1 MGARVSKGRVVDL
14 RGRFPRI
21 AAFIMEIVCL
31 LYFFSGALPVEGAS
45 SALTPIRAVVLPYI
59 TFAPFFIAKD
69 EGYFE
74 KEGLDVEFVRLV
86 QPMAGVAEVARGN
99 IDMTQVGTRV
109 GIFNAM
115 GRGANLRI
123 VADKGGF
130 AGEKAASSGFL
141 VRKEL
146 LDSKGK
152 PDWQRIKGRKVSV
165 DPTSFWGFLFEKYLA
180 RNGLKM
186 SDFDIEDLPVTVLP
200 GAFEQG
206 NVAIAH
212 VTEPWVTK
220 ITREGKVV
228 LLVSDA
234 TLSPKSH
241 FSGICFGPS
250 LLEANPLAGERFMVA
265 YLKGV
270 RQYNKGKTSRNI
282 GIIARNTGLD
292 TRSVAES
299 GWPAMRND
307 GYMDVSGFVEFQRW
321 AKNKGY
327 LDSVVPA
334 EKLWDPRF
342 VEQANRKLGGKNP

>member
-1 MGARVSKGRVVDL
+1 MGL
-14 RGRFPRI
+14 RERFPRI
-21 AAFIMEIVCL
+21 VAFIMKIGCL
-31 LYFFSGALPVEGAS
+31 AFLFSGALPVEAAS

-86 QPMAGVAEVARGN
+86 QPMAGVAEVAKGS

-130 AGEKAASSGFL
+130 AGEKTATSGFL
-141 VRKEL
+141 IRKEL
-146 LDSKGK
+146 LDAKGK
-152 PDWQRIKGRKVSV
+152 PDWERIKGRKVSV
-165 DPTSFWGFLFEKYLA
+165 DPTSFWGFLFEKYLS

-200 GAFEQG
+200 GAFDQG

-220 ITREGKVV
+220 ITRGGKVV
-228 LLVSDA
+228 LLVADA
-234 TLSPKSH
+234 SLSPNAH

-250 LLEANPLAGERFMVA
+250 LLEGNPEAGERFMVA

-270 RQYNKGKTSRNI
+270 RQYNKGKTDRNI

-292 TRSVAES
+292 SRSVAES
-299 GWPAMRND
+299 AWPAIRND
-307 GYMDVSGFVEFQRW
+307 GQMDISGFVEFQRW
-321 AKNKGY
+321 AKGKGY
-327 LDSVVPA
+327 LDVVVPA